1 MRPNDLPI
9 QDEEF
14 TTDQVSSIFYA
25 DDSIDEEKV
34 IDDGLLHGDDLIAD
48 FKKWRERNEG

>member
-48 FKKWRERNEG
+48 FKKWRASR